1 MARINKAQQN
11 LSLPVDVVETLRNL
25 SAFRKFKGVESATM
39 ADIVND
45 ALTDY
50 FSTHSAE
57 ISKAKLLLADDD
69 NETQKNAVQID
80 SQKTKTPK
88 NTNDKE
94 ISLPLADKGR

>member
-25 SAFRKFKGVESATM
+25 SAYRKFKGVEGATM

-50 FSTHSAE
+50 FETHKAE
-57 ISKAKLLLADDD
+57 ITKAKLLLNDD
-69 NETQKNAVQID
+69 NETEKSVVQID

-88 NTNDKE
+88 KSTELVGGAN
-94 ISLPLADKGR
+94 G